1 MSFKYAESNDELT
14 MELFLKRSIYRGS
27 VLKAALSQ
35 GSNLTD
41 FNRGEKYFYGRVD
54 TLYNPITVSNG
65 ISLKALDS
73 AFSKESGL
81 QVLIFVA
88 EAFEA
93 MARQFDKCALMG
105 LIDPNDPFLS
115 KLRAFKAYTD
125 PRKLYQQHIQLH
137 FTAIE
142 AALMEKNI
150 VIENFDDFVKELQI
164 LLEKSAHSIPFTQT
178 AYMKSKYCSVL
189 ANGLT
194 IEIADLDVANDE
206 EKISQFINSPN
217 WAFYLNACNSYGFM
231 VDQAIPWRIMGDIAS
246 SPILEH
252 AANHGVGSTPS
263 ILGRAYLHTH
273 QIYYPKFK
281 FWLLQLYNKVASR
294 GTVLIED
301 CQGRAKSKV
310 VESQKYTAESLQ
322 RKYPESYFL
331 ELYCKIRFLEEESK
345 FSDFEKNDLIDDAVE
360 LHLTTST
367 ADALTKFER
376 IINKPFDYRGSLSY
390 TKVYQ
395 QARSAAEE
403 P

>member
-1 MSFKYAESNDELT
+1 MSFRYAESKDEST
-14 MELFLKRSIYRGS
+14 IDLFLKRTIYRGS
-27 VLKAALSQ
+27 VLKAALAP

-54 TLYNPITVSNG
+54 RLYNPMTISSGV
-65 ISLKALDS
+65 SLKALDS

-115 KLRAFKAYTD
+115 KLRAFKAYID

-150 VIENFDDFVKELQI
+150 VVEDFDDFVKELQI

-194 IEIADLDVANDE
+194 IEIADLDVTNDE

-231 VDQAIPWRIMGDIAS
+231 VDRAIPWRIVADIAS
-246 SPILEH
+246 SPMLKH
-252 AANHGVGSTPS
+252 AANHGVGSTEL
-263 ILGRAYLHTH
+263 ILGRAYLRTH
-273 QIYYPKFK
+273 QVYYPKFK

-301 CQGRAKSKV
+301 CQGRTKSKI
-310 VESQKYTAESLQ
+310 VESQKYTAKSLQ
-322 RKYPESYFL
+322 KKYPESYFL

-345 FSDFEKNDLIDDAVE
+345 FNAFEKNDLIDDTIE
-360 LHLTTST
+360 LYLTKNLS
-367 ADALTKFER
+367 DALNKFER

-390 TKVYQ
+390 TRTYQ
-395 QARSAAEE
+395 QARRAAEE